1 MDPQP
6 VPASA
11 DPLASTV
18 ILSGNTVRRL
28 PPRKPAAS
36 AAAGE
41 LAPGTRLDRYLILE
55 HLGGGGMGQV
65 YRAHDGELNRTVAL
79 KVLPPPYCH
88 NPMHLE
94 RFRAEAQAQAC
105 VRSPHAITLY
115 SLLELP
121 IGAVLVLEHVQGETL
136 ETYLR
141 RHGPLDVDN
150 AVDVFAQALT
160 GVEHIHEAGVIH
172 RDLKPS
178 NIVLNDQ
185 GPVKIMDFGVA
196 RLGDRDAFQRG
207 SLVGTLLYISPEQI
221 NGRLLDRRTDIY
233 TMGVSLYEAVTGRLP
248 FARHSDYALM
258 HAHAQENPPPP
269 RVWQRH
275 LPPGLERVIL
285 KAMEKDPNRRFQT
298 AAEFRQALTRFGA
311 PIGIRPGY
319 APGPAPMKP
328 PRRSRAG
335 LLAGLAIDG
344 LLLVT
349 AGFLLYTLGLYPH
362 NNTKATTVA
371 AASAETT
378 NVATHT
384 PRSASAK
391 TKRAPPTPASATP
404 PPTRQSQQNGLDA
417 LRDAWGQ

>member
-6 VPASA
+6 VPAPTG
-11 DPLASTV
+11 PLATTV
-18 ILSGNTVRRL
+18 ILGGNTVRRL
-28 PPRKPAAS
+28 PARKPVATAAP
-36 AAAGE
+36 GE
-41 LAPGTRLDRYLILE
+41 LAPGIRLDRYLILE

-79 KVLPPPYCH
+79 KVLPPPRCH

-105 VRSPHAITLY
+105 VHSPHVITLY

-136 ETYLR
+136 ETHLR
-141 RHGPLDVDN
+141 RHGPLDVDK
-150 AVDVFAQALT
+150 AIDVFAQALT

-196 RLGDRDAFQRG
+196 RVGDRDAFQRG

-258 HAHAQENPPPP
+258 HAHVQENPPPP

-298 AAEFRQALTRFGA
+298 AAEFRQALTKFGA
-311 PIGIRPGY
+311 PISIRPSY
-319 APGPAPMKP
+319 APGPAPANP
-328 PRRSRAG
+328 PRRSRTG
-335 LLAGLAIDG
+335 WLAGLAVDG
-344 LLLVT
+344 LLLITV
-349 AGFLLYTLGLYPH
+349 GFLAYTLGLYPH
-362 NNTKATTVA
+362 NSTNTTTVA
-371 AASAETT
+371 ATTAE
-378 NVATHT
+378 ATRAGARPARPAPT
-384 PRSASAK
+384 KAK
-391 TKRAPPTPASATP
+391 RPPPAEGGVTPAPA
-404 PPTRQSQQNGLDA
+404 RQPQNGLDA